1 MFVDQLCWPLNP
13 HGWFERHC
21 TDTHKCVLL
30 SNALGTSR
38 VSDQGCGLSRGCG
51 SEMHGRKNRSTDTGD
66 KDVYGLKFLDHLK
79 PMRTSYVTFILRDS
93 LFSNNTASGISR
105 FLLEF

>member
-1 MFVDQLCWPLNP
+1 MRFAFKP
-13 HGWFERHC
+13 
-21 TDTHKCVLL
+21 
-30 SNALGTSR
+30 ALGTSR

-66 KDVYGLKFLDHLK
+66 RDIYGLKLLDHLK
-79 PMRTSYVTFILRDS
+79 PMRTSYLTFILRDS

>member
-1 MFVDQLCWPLNP
+1 
-13 HGWFERHC
+13 
-21 TDTHKCVLL
+21 
-30 SNALGTSR
+30 
-38 VSDQGCGLSRGCG
+38 
-51 SEMHGRKNRSTDTGD
+51 MHGRKNRSSDTGD

-79 PMRTSYVTFILRDS
+79 PMRTSYLTFILRDS